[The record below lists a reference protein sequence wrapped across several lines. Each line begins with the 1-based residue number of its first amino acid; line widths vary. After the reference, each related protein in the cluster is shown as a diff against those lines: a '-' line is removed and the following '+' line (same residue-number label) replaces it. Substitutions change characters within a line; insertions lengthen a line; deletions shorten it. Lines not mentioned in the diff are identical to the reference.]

1 MHSHGAFHPG
11 RPQVGSYKRRI
22 QTMIT
27 EIRQAVRQLAQRPLW
42 TAIAVLTLSLG
53 IGATTAMFS
62 TLKPVL
68 IEVLPH
74 ADAARLR
81 VLAPY
86 PWVHAEPMRD
96 VADAVGADA
105 AVAGYYPKTFA
116 VMAGQRPLEVQGADV
131 TQNFFDLLGMPLVAG
146 RSFNDADRGA
156 VAVIGTQ
163 LAQRLFG
170 DAASALG
177 SDLQVNAQPHR
188 IIGVVDADWPLPQ
201 LDTAELWL
209 PLDPRLHGAEG
220 APNWMIP
227 VLRLQDGGSPQSAQA
242 QLDAVLARYL
252 ASGAELPHSDYR
264 WQDLREALVGDQGRQ
279 LLLLQLAVVLVL
291 LLACVNVA
299 SLQMV
304 RMSERVAE
312 IGVRRALGASRAR
325 LLRQVLLETLL
336 LSLLAA
342 ALAATLL
349 MLVMGALAAIMPADL
364 LRFGAPNLDAG
375 STVFAFVI
383 ACVAGLASAILPAL
397 WASRVGPAVALRLN
411 ARSVAGRR
419 GGRRSGALLVSTEI
433 AMTLLLLVGAG
444 LLLRSFQL
452 LSSEPPGFRS
462 DNVLVMPLR
471 MPETQHDSVP
481 AMDAAWQ
488 RMLDRVAGVPGVAST
503 ALSNRVPLARGG
515 TTRLFMLEGETEP
528 RLAQHGIVSPGYLET
543 LGIPL
548 LRGRFIDARDRRGTE
563 NVTVIDAALWQQ
575 LWPDENPVDKRIRLL
590 MGGDDHWLTV
600 VGVVGD
606 IRGSGLAAAPA
617 PGFYIPHTQ
626 RPEGST
632 SLAVGRNAVIL
643 VRAAAA
649 RDTLPEALR
658 EAVWSAEPQLP
669 VPEIIGLD
677 TVLRDSLA
685 PQRFRAR
692 VVGAFA
698 VLALLL
704 AIAGVYAVVS
714 QVVARRAQEFGIRKA
729 LGATARDLSAVVIR
743 WALLATAV
751 GTVVGLLCVF
761 ALSRAL
767 TGFLHGVTPADP
779 LVASAAV
786 GILLAAVLGAVWGPA
801 RRAARAD
808 PMQALREQ

>member
-1 MHSHGAFHPG
+1 MTSELRHAF
-11 RPQVGSYKRRI
+11 
-22 QTMIT
+22 
-27 EIRQAVRQLAQRPLW
+27 RQLTLRPLV
-42 TAIAVLTLSLG
+42 TAVAVITLALG

-68 IEVLPH
+68 IEALPH

-86 PWVHAEPMRD
+86 PWVHAELVSD
-96 VADAVGADA
+96 VVEAAGADA
-105 AVAGYYPKTFA
+105 ALAGYYPKTYA
-116 VMAGQRPLEVQGADV
+116 LMAGQRPLEVQGADV
-131 TQNFFDLLGMPLVAG
+131 TSNFFHLLGMPLVAG
-146 RSFNDADRGA
+146 RAFADADEGA
-156 VAVIGTQ
+156 VTVIGMQ
-163 LAQRLFG
+163 LAQRLYG
-170 DAASALG
+170 DATSALG
-177 SDLQVNAQPHR
+177 SDLQINAQAHR
-188 IIGVVDADWPLPQ
+188 IIGVVEADWPLPQ
-201 LDTAELWL
+201 LDMAGLWL
-209 PLDPRLHGAEG
+209 PLDRRPTSAEG

-227 VLRLQDGGSPQSAQA
+227 ILRLKNSGSSQAMQA

-252 ASGAELPHSDYR
+252 ASGAELPRSDYR

-279 LLLLQLAVVLVL
+279 LVLLQLAVVLVL
-291 LLACVNVA
+291 VLACANVA
-299 SLQMV
+299 SLQMA

-325 LLRQVLLETLL
+325 LLRQVLLESLL

-342 ALAATLL
+342 ALAAVLL
-349 MLVMGALAAIMPADL
+349 VLGMGALAAIMPTDL
-364 LRFGAPNLDAG
+364 LRFGAPTLDAG
-375 STVFAFVI
+375 STLFAFAV
-383 ACVAGLASAILPAL
+383 ASVAGLASAIGPAL
-397 WASRVGPAVALRLN
+397 WTSRVGAERALSDN
-411 ARSVAGRR
+411 ARSVAGTR
-419 GGRRSGALLVSTEI
+419 GGRRSGALLVSAEI

-444 LLLRSFQL
+444 LLLRSFQI

-481 AMDAAWQ
+481 TLDAAWQ
-488 RMLDRVAGVPGVAST
+488 RMLDSVAGVPGVASV

-543 LGIPL
+543 LGIPR
-548 LRGRFIDARDRRGTE
+548 LRGRFIDTHDRRGTE

-575 LWPDENPVDKRIRLL
+575 LWPDQDPIGKRFRLL

-600 VGVVGD
+600 VGVAGD

-617 PGFYIPHTQ
+617 PGFYIPYTQ
-626 RPEGST
+626 RPEGSS

-658 EAVWSAEPQLP
+658 EAVWAAEPQLP
-669 VPEIIGLD
+669 VPEIVGLD
-677 TVLRDSLA
+677 TVLHDSLA

-704 AIAGVYAVVS
+704 SIAGVYGVVS
-714 QVVARRAQEFGIRKA
+714 QVVARRVHEFGIRKA
-729 LGATARDLSAVVIR
+729 MGATARDLRAVVIR
-743 WALLATAV
+743 WALLATAA
-751 GTVVGLLCVF
+751 GTLLGLLGVF
-761 ALSRAL
+761 ALAQAL
-767 TGFLHGVTPADP
+767 AAFLHGVTPADP
-779 LVASAAV
+779 VVALGAV
-786 GILLAAVLGAVWGPA
+786 GLLLIAVLGAALGPA
-801 RRAARAD
+801 QRAARID

>member
-1 MHSHGAFHPG
+1 M
-11 RPQVGSYKRRI
+11 
-22 QTMIT
+22 TT
-27 EIRQAVRQLAQRPLW
+27 ELRQAIRQLVKRPLW
-42 TAIAVLTLSLG
+42 TAIAVATLALG

-68 IEVLPH
+68 IEALPH
-74 ADAARLR
+74 ADATRLR

-86 PWVHAEPMRD
+86 PWIHTELARD
-96 VADAVGADA
+96 FTEAAGAVAT
-105 AVAGYYPKTFA
+105 VAGYRPKTYA

-131 TQNFFDLLGMPLVAG
+131 TQNFFQLLGVPLVAG
-146 RSFNDADRGA
+146 RSFNGADQDAI
-156 VAVIGTQ
+156 AVIGLQ

-201 LDTAELWL
+201 LDSAELWL
-209 PLDPRLHGAEG
+209 PLDPRLQSAEG
-220 APNWMIP
+220 EPNWMIP
-227 VLRLQDGGSPQSAQA
+227 ILRLRDGGSPQSAQA
-242 QLDAVLARYL
+242 QLDGVLARYL
-252 ASGAELPHSDYR
+252 ATGAELPRSDYR
-264 WQDLREALVGDQGRQ
+264 WQGLREALVGDQRQQ

-291 LLACVNVA
+291 LLACANVA

-304 RMSERVAE
+304 RMAERVTE

-325 LLRQVLLETLL
+325 LLRQVLLESLL

-342 ALAATLL
+342 AMAATLL
-349 MLVMGALAAIMPADL
+349 VMGMGALAAIMPADL
-364 LRFGAPNLDAG
+364 MRFGAPALDAG
-375 STVFAFVI
+375 STVFAFAI
-383 ACVAGLASAILPAL
+383 ACIAGLVSAILPAL
-397 WASRVGPAVALRLN
+397 WASHVGPARAHRDN
-411 ARSVAGRR
+411 ARSVAGTR
-419 GGRRSGALLVSTEI
+419 GGRRSGALLVSAEI
-433 AMTLLLLVGAG
+433 AITLLLLVGAG
-444 LLLRSFQL
+444 LLLRSFQI
-452 LSSEPPGFRS
+452 LSGEPPGFRS

-471 MPETQHDSVP
+471 MPETQHHSVP
-481 AMDAAWQ
+481 AIDAAWQ
-488 RMLDRVAGVPGVAST
+488 RMLDSVTGVPGVASA

-548 LRGRFIDARDRRGTE
+548 LRGRFIDARDRSGVE
-563 NVTVIDAALWQQ
+563 NVTVIDSALWQQ
-575 LWPDENPVDKRIRLL
+575 LWPDQDPIGKRMRLL

-600 VGVVGD
+600 VGVAGD

-626 RPEGST
+626 RPEGAS

-649 RDTLPEALR
+649 RDTLPDALR

-669 VPEIIGLD
+669 VPEIVGLD
-677 TVLRDSLA
+677 TLLHDSLA
-685 PQRFRAR
+685 AQRFRAR

-698 VLALLL
+698 LLALLL
-704 AIAGVYAVVS
+704 AIAGVYGVVS
-714 QVVARRAQEFGIRKA
+714 QVVARRTHEFGIRKA
-729 LGATARDLSAVVIR
+729 VGATARDLRVVVMR
-743 WALLATAV
+743 WALLATAT
-751 GTVVGLLCVF
+751 GTLLGLLGVL

-767 TGFLHGVTPADP
+767 AEFLHGVTPADP
-779 LVASAAV
+779 VVAAVAV
-786 GILLAAVLGAVWGPA
+786 GILLIAVLGAAWGPA
-801 RRAARAD
+801 RCAARTD